1 MCTSRKK
8 GPPNEN
14 MIEKYSQESGGC
26 WYRSLSLTMGGEEGR
41 NFGMKFKRRP
51 EFRKGELKIPRYYR

>member
-1 MCTSRKK
+1 MCPSRKK

-26 WYRSLSLTMGGEEGR
+26 WYRSLSLTMGGG
-41 NFGMKFKRRP
+41 GGGGK
-51 EFRKGELKIPRYYR
+51 EFWYEI